1 MSCTVAEMSQK
12 FFCTRED
19 GVCGVDLAES
29 FRAYTCINTCT
40 ALQHF
45 HTFKLEMEI
54 FKYKEMK

>member
-19 GVCGVDLAES
+19 GVCGVDLAEI
-29 FRAYTCINTCT
+29 FRAYT